1 MASQLTDEELR
12 EKLVEFGEDVGPLT
26 ITTRP
31 LWEKRLKTLM
41 REKRR
46 SPVRNLN
53 AFSSDDS
60 EIDSSDTHRLHR
72 KKRNSYRSTVP
83 VINLARLELNNKH
96 PGGTAS
102 QVSSDVF
109 KKPVVPSPRGGA
121 GCHSFFS
128 TSSTISGKLSDS
140 ISRLKSRKSPTSES
154 LNTTFD
160 VDTSDSDFDS
170 ESSTFTRLSPRLRNQ
185 NCTEDRNGDHRSFY
199 SQHRGKGDSNGEK
212 SDGFLRKVISV
223 PVRKTDNYTT
233 PFAERWSLRSSFE
246 RRHDKPSVNGY
257 VSVDSVLNKEF
268 SNGKVPGK
276 TTNYSHCVSWMLV
289 LGTAAF
295 FILIGT
301 VYMSEV
307 QKVSQ
312 NLTKNNYLS
321 LCCKESED
329 EKNCIPKQYL
339 KAALH
344 ISREV
349 HSLLAA
355 VAGEYECESET
366 RRSRHMTLPDLQF
379 MLREKISDQSITK
392 EFDHIFVHALWL
404 IWKHPDWQITIHW
417 KNKNHMSSG
426 STEDFKHISAL
437 ESVVAAKSFW
447 CRIQHSIQWTTTELA
462 ILALVVIS
470 IFISISAVKYWKR
483 RKEAQEREMY
493 DLVEKIIETLQKQD
507 EACESG
513 SNSAVCKA
521 VVHVRDMLIPPE
533 ERKLKQWL
541 WDKAVNFIEEN
552 ESRVR
557 VEERHIAGE
566 GFKVWRW
573 LSNSTAEGEGGRHGK
588 VWQGQAFRNLGKG
601 CPYGVT
607 PCLKIRNMFDPE
619 VEYGDDWQICIQ
631 DAILEKC
638 EGNNGIVHIAVDP
651 TPSEGCVYLMCN
663 SSETAGKAFNAL
675 HGWWF
680 DGKLVTVKYLRLER
694 YLERFPS
701 AEHCVEP
708 LKPSNNERLSLSA
721 PFFSSALERS

>member
-12 EKLVEFGEDVGPLT
+12 EKLVEFGEDVGPFT
-26 ITTRP
+26 ATTRP

-60 EIDSSDTHRLHR
+60 EIDNGDTHRLHR
-72 KKRNSYRSTVP
+72 KKRNICRTAIP
-83 VINLARLELNNKH
+83 VINSARLELNNKH
-96 PGGTAS
+96 SGGTLS

-109 KKPVVPSPRGGA
+109 KKPLSPRGG
-121 GCHSFFS
+121 GSRHNFFS
-128 TSSTISGKLSDS
+128 SSNTISGKLSES
-140 ISRLKSRKSPTSES
+140 ISRLKGKKSPTSES

-170 ESSTFTRLSPRLRNQ
+170 ESPTLARLFPRLRNQ
-185 NCTEDRNGDHRSFY
+185 NCTADRNGDHRNFY
-199 SQHRGKGDSNGEK
+199 SQHKSKGVSNTEK
-212 SDGFLRKVISV
+212 SDGFLRKVINV
-223 PVRKTDNYTT
+223 PIRRAENYTP
-233 PFAERWSLRSSFE
+233 PFAERWSLRNSFE

-268 SNGKVPGK
+268 PNGKVPGK

-301 VYMSEV
+301 LYMSEV

-321 LCCKESED
+321 LCCKGAD

-339 KAALH
+339 KPALH
-344 ISREV
+344 ISREL

-355 VAGEYECESET
+355 VAGAYECETGIS
-366 RRSRHMTLPDLQF
+366 RSRHMTIPDVKY
-379 MLREKISDQSITK
+379 MLRAKTSDQSITK
-392 EFDHIFVHALWL
+392 EFEDIFVYALWL
-404 IWKHPDWQITIHW
+404 IWKHPEWQIILHW
-417 KNKNHMSSG
+417 KDTNYVSSG
-426 STEDFKHISAL
+426 DINDFKHISAL
-437 ESVVAAKSFW
+437 ESVIAAKSFW
-447 CRIQHSIQWTTTELA
+447 CRIQHSIQWTTTEVV
-462 ILALVVIS
+462 ILALVIIS
-470 IFISISAVKYWKR
+470 ILISINAVKYWKR

-493 DLVEKIIETLQKQD
+493 DLVEKIIETLQKQ
-507 EACESG
+507 EEGSESG
-513 SNSAVCKA
+513 SNSAIYKA

-533 ERKLKQWL
+533 ERKSKQWL

-601 CPYGVT
+601 CPYGAT

-663 SSETAGKAFNAL
+663 SSEAAGKAFNAL
-675 HGWWF
+675 HAWYF

-694 YLERFPS
+694 YLERFPA

-708 LKPSNNERLSLSA
+708 LKPSNNDRLSLSA